1 MIDRTYKRVI
11 FEDIEGKHHTIDAL
25 SAVYYMVSLI
35 FNKTMKVV
43 SCNHCQTLHLDKDW
57 FSVHVHKKH
66 LCAACGREFYDTS
79 KGIGNPLMAMKQL
92 CNDGEIF
99 RTTVPAKKKRLDI
112 KQADYLGGIRIW
124 GSNQAI
130 LWTSTK
136 MEEPGI
142 HVRCYSD
149 TGAILVDDTFQT
161 VTIDGVELNPEAVRL
176 WMTQSALPHL
186 SNDSFVSLTCPHC
199 KKSHC
204 DVEELA
210 YTPHQLHQCEHCHSE
225 FSTRGRKKLVI
236 SNPMCELIDKLSE
249 FAIRTPQIHRNF
261 LRPEV

>member
-1 MIDRTYKRVI
+1 
-11 FEDIEGKHHTIDAL
+11 
-25 SAVYYMVSLI
+25 
-35 FNKTMKVV
+35 
-43 SCNHCQTLHLDKDW
+43 
-57 FSVHVHKKH
+57 
-66 LCAACGREFYDTS
+66 
-79 KGIGNPLMAMKQL
+79 
-92 CNDGEIF
+92 
-99 RTTVPAKKKRLDI
+99 
-112 KQADYLGGIRIW
+112 
-124 GSNQAI
+124 
-130 LWTSTK
+130 
-136 MEEPGI
+136 MEEHGI
-142 HVRCYSD
+142 HVHCYSD

-176 WMTQSALPHL
+176 WMAQSALPHL

>member
-112 KQADYLGGIRIW
+112 KQADYLGGIRI
-124 GSNQAI
+124 
-130 LWTSTK
+130 
-136 MEEPGI
+136 
-142 HVRCYSD
+142 
-149 TGAILVDDTFQT
+149 
-161 VTIDGVELNPEAVRL
+161 
-176 WMTQSALPHL
+176 
-186 SNDSFVSLTCPHC
+186 
-199 KKSHC
+199 
-204 DVEELA
+204 
-210 YTPHQLHQCEHCHSE
+210 
-225 FSTRGRKKLVI
+225 
-236 SNPMCELIDKLSE
+236 
-249 FAIRTPQIHRNF
+249 
-261 LRPEV
+261 